1 MDRLT
6 INLPEGYHQALKEAA
21 ARRGVPIVKM
31 VAEALA
37 AYGVKPAQTVQDL
50 LQRARLQSALTEA
63 QAHALAEA
71 ETRAVRRGQ

>member
-21 ARRGVPIVKM
+21 ARRGIPIGKM

-37 AYGVKPAQTVQDL
+37 AYVKPAQTVQDL

-71 ETRAVRRGQ
+71 ETRAARRGQ